1 MLSNTEN
8 PNLSIHEIIMRV
20 MFRSALIIASV
31 KYEMLN
37 TFVQEKLAELKE
49 PDICEFENMILEQLQ
64 QFIRNIGRFETL

>member
-1 MLSNTEN
+1 M
-8 PNLSIHEIIMRV
+8 MRD
-20 MFRSALIIASV
+20 MFRNALIIASV

-49 PDICEFENMILEQLQ
+49 PDICEFENMILGQLQ